1 MRGKTE
7 NNTTKYDGD
16 VSDVILREDE
26 RLDAEIKVLKSRNL
40 RIWILVILVFMS
52 IAFLAFASLKIF
64 PKYRFIPATE
74 SICSIAN
81 PVPPSNAILAEYAK
95 EAVVAAYS
103 YDYVNYRDRIN
114 YVAAKYFTNDG
125 RISFMKSID
134 ESKNLELVVQNRLI
148 LKAQSTITP
157 QVETTWEQNGHKF
170 WSVRVPMQIA
180 FYSNGDVD
188 AKKKQNFFAIV
199 NVTQTPISSENF
211 KGLGID
217 ALVLSP
223 DNTKTEQ

>member
-1 MRGKTE
+1 MRDNKET
-7 NNTTKYDGD
+7 NFNGD

-26 RLDAEIKVLKSRNL
+26 RLDAEIQVLKGRNL
-40 RIWILVILVFMS
+40 RVWTLVILVFLS
-52 IAFLAFASLKIF
+52 IAFLIFASLKIF

-81 PVPPSNAILAEYAK
+81 PAPPSNAILSEYAK
-95 EAVVAAYS
+95 EAVVSAYS
-103 YDYVNYRDRIN
+103 YDYVNFRDRIN

-134 ESKNLELVVQNRLI
+134 ESKNIELVIQNRLI

-157 QVETTWEQNGHKF
+157 QVETTWQQNGRTY
-170 WSVRVPMQIA
+170 WSVRVPIEIS

-188 AKKKQNFFAIV
+188 AKKKQTFFAIV

-217 ALVLSP
+217 SLVLSP
-223 DNTKTEQ
+223 DTNKTEQ